1 MYIFTIKAAD
11 AFGNRKTL
19 EIRAESSEKA
29 ISILEGEGY
38 HAQNSDIIDAKRDSL
53 MAKLASLKIIERFTR
68 VPQKDVQRLIKMI
81 GNSLSRGKTLK
92 TTLEFIGENEDSKAL
107 KGLKDSLIE
116 NMEKPFT
123 SQVEVFAP
131 FPKYFDEEFL
141 GIIEAGETS
150 SNLGEYLVEYT
161 KEKKKQ
167 AEMNEAFKGILM
179 RRALTFIMVLTVGIV
194 VVAFVIPQFKA
205 LFGEKLDMP
214 WAMAILMNL
223 SAFILKYG
231 IYVVV
236 AVTATTITASYL
248 IMTNQKVRWWWHDF
262 LLNAPVMGRTLK
274 TYYTAQFSYFL
285 STLLTKNVDI
295 IKSMKIVIKQTNN
308 VCMVATYKSIIHSM
322 QGGDDLFSA
331 IIKESELGRSYMIS
345 SIVQAA
351 KVGSET
357 ASLGATLM
365 DVRNDLDEILTIRME
380 RAIKSFSIVFYAI
393 IVAMAVFIAY
403 AIASAIVVFYNNA
416 QNLI

>member
-11 AFGNRKTL
+11 AFGNKKTL
-19 EIRAESSEKA
+19 EIKAESSEKA
-29 ISILEGEGY
+29 ISILKDEGY
-38 HAQNSDIIDAKRDSL
+38 HAQISDILDAKKDS
-53 MAKLASLKIIERFTR
+53 MMNKLASLKIIERLLQ
-68 VPQKDVQRLIKMI
+68 VPQKNIQRLIKMI

-92 TTLEFIGENEDSKAL
+92 TTLEFIVENEDSKAL
-107 KGLKDSLIE
+107 RGLINRLIE
-116 NMEKPFT
+116 NLEKPFT
-123 SQVEVFAP
+123 SQVEIFEP
-131 FPKYFDEEFL
+131 FPRYFDEEFL

-150 SNLGEYLVEYT
+150 SNLGEYLVDYT
-161 KEKKKQ
+161 IEKKKQ
-167 AEMNEAFKGILM
+167 AEMNDSFKGILM
-179 RRALTFIMVLTVGIV
+179 RRVLTFIMVLGVAIV

-205 LFGEKLDMP
+205 LFGEKLAMP
-214 WAMAILMNL
+214 WAMAFLMNL
-223 SAFILKYG
+223 SNFILKYG
-231 IYVVV
+231 IYIVIVM
-236 AVTATTITASYL
+236 TASITTVSYL
-248 IMTNQKVRWWWHDF
+248 IVSNQKVRWWWHDF
-262 LLNAPVMGRTLK
+262 LLNAPIMGKTLK

-295 IKSMKIVIKQTNN
+295 IKAMNIVIKQTTN
-308 VCMVATYKSIIHSM
+308 VCMIATYKSIIKSM

-357 ASLGATLM
+357 ASLGDTLM

-380 RAIKSFSIVFYAI
+380 RAIKAFSIVFYAI
-393 IVAMAVFIAY
+393 IVGMSVFIAY
-403 AIASAIVVFYNNA
+403 AIGSAIVVFYNNA